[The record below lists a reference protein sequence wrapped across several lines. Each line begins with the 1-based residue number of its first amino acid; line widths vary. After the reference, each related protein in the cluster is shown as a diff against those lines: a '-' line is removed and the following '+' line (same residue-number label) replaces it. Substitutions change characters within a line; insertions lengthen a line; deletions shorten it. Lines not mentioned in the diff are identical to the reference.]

1 MIVAVAD
8 QSQVAASRRVAS
20 DFAAEHGAD
29 EAAVG
34 RVALIATEMATNL
47 LKHATR
53 GELVI
58 SRYDDASGAGIELLG
73 LDKADGM
80 ANVPRS
86 MEDGYSTAGSPG
98 TGLGAI
104 RRQADQFE
112 VFSRPGLGTAI
123 LARIA
128 AGKPGKAA
136 APLVG
141 AVLAPYPGETA
152 CGDAWAF
159 GLATGKPTLMAVD
172 GSGHGVLAADA
183 AAIAVRVF
191 HDRLGDNPTLLVED
205 IHRALAPTRGAAVA
219 VAQVDRAGKVV
230 RYVGIGNISGAIL
243 TGGEVRRMVSHNG
256 TAGHIAPRIR
266 EFTYPYSA
274 GAAILLHSD
283 GLSNRWD
290 MAHYPGLAAS
300 HPSLVAGVL
309 YRDHR
314 RGRDDA
320 SVVVMRT

>member
-8 QSQVAASRRVAS
+8 PTQVAVARRVAS
-20 DFAAEHGAD
+20 ELAGSHGFD
-29 EAAVG
+29 ESNVG
-34 RVALIATEMATNL
+34 RVALITTEIVTNL

-58 SRYDDASGAGIELLG
+58 GRYDDGSGAGIELIG
-73 LDKADGM
+73 LDKGEGI
-80 ANVPRS
+80 ANVVRS
-86 MEDGYSTAGSPG
+86 LEDGYSTAGSPG

-104 RRQADQFE
+104 QRQADQFE
-112 VFSRPGLGTAI
+112 IFSRLGHGTAI
-123 LARIA
+123 LARVADKPHDA
-128 AGKPGKAA
+128 AS
-136 APLVG
+136 PLVG
-141 AVLAPYPGETA
+141 AVVTPYPGETA

-159 GLATGKPTLMAVD
+159 GVINDKPTLLMVD
-172 GSGHGVLAADA
+172 GSGHGALAEA
-183 AAIAVRVF
+183 AAAVGVQCFRE
-191 HDRLGDNPTLLVED
+191 RLSENVTRLMED
-205 IHRALAPTRGAAVA
+205 IHRALSPTRGAAVA
-219 VAQVDRAGKVV
+219 VAQIDHSQQLV
-230 RYVGIGNISGAIL
+230 RYVGVGNIAGAVL
-243 TGGEVRRMVSHNG
+243 SGGEVRRMVSHNG

-266 EFTYPYSA
+266 EFTYPISGTA
-274 GAAILLHSD
+274 SVLLHSD

-320 SVVVMRT
+320 AVVVMRV